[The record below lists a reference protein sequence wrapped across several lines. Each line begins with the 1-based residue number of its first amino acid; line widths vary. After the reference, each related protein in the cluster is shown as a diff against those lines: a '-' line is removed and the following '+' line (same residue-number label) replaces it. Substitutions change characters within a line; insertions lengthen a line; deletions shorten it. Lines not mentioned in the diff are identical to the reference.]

1 MDVLHLHPFP
11 AESKSNLVFQ
21 SLPKSKVM
29 PIKCQR
35 IAYLNHYLPDI
46 SNLDRLPLRE
56 LLMASPAQG
65 L

>member
-1 MDVLHLHPFP
+1 MDVLHLHPSP
-11 AESKSNLVFQ
+11 AESESNLVFQ

-29 PIKCQR
+29 PIKCQCT
-35 IAYLNHYLPDI
+35 AYLNHYLPVI
-46 SNLDRLPLRE
+46 SNLDSLPLRE